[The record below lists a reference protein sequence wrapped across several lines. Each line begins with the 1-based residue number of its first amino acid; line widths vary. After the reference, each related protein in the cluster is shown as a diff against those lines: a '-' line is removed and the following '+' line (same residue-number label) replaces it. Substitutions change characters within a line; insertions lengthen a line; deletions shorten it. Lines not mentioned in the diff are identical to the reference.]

1 MSRDKLL
8 VIGAGPVGLAMAD
21 ALKQNDIAYDH
32 VDANAGI
39 GGNWHKGVFDST
51 HIVSSKG
58 TTAYSDY
65 PMPADYPDFPSAR
78 QMLAYLKRYALD
90 RGLTGNIELEKS
102 VSKLTPNPDDSWHA
116 AFADG
121 ESRTYKGV
129 VVCNG
134 HHWAKR
140 YPDIPGRFSG
150 EFLHSK
156 DYLRAEQIAGKNVLV
171 IGAGNS
177 AHDIACDAARVGTS
191 CDMSMRSGYWF
202 MPKTAFGRPLT
213 DLPIWWMPM
222 ALQRLALRGII
233 KVMIGDYRRY
243 GLKWPNH
250 KIFERHPTYGTDL
263 LNYLR
268 LGLVRPR
275 EEVARFDGKSVH
287 FKDGSVSDYDVVVAA
302 TGFDYSF
309 PFLPDDLIEV
319 KNDVVQIYGGAFP
332 DKVKNLYI
340 VGASQARGGFG
351 RLVTPAVQL
360 YAKMIQL
367 QDEMEFPIGAVLKWR
382 NNPIPETHLLD
393 TESTRR
399 RIAISHYLLPVLK
412 LQDKRMAKRMTREFW
427 DPSEKAEGSIQ
438 REARSTEPSQADVHE
453 LPAKTD
459 HRDTLD
465 SDKHPAKVDTAL
477 P

>member
-8 VIGAGPVGLAMAD
+8 IIGAGPIGLAMAD
-21 ALKQNDIAYDH
+21 ALKQCDIAYEH
-32 VDANAGI
+32 VDANTGI
-39 GGNWHKGVFDST
+39 GGNWHDGVFETT
-51 HIVSSKG
+51 HIVSSKS

-90 RGLTGNIELEKS
+90 RGLTGGIELEKR
-102 VSKLTPNPDDSWHA
+102 VDRLTPNPDDSWHV

-129 VVCNG
+129 IVCNG

-140 YPDIPGRFSG
+140 YPDLPGKFTG
-150 EFLHSK
+150 EYIHSK
-156 DYLRAEQIAGKNVLV
+156 DYHRAEQLAGKHVLV

-177 AHDIACDAARVGTS
+177 AHDIACDAARVGAS
-191 CDMSMRSGYWF
+191 CDMSLRSGYWF

-213 DLPIWWMPM
+213 DLPIWWLPV

-233 KVMIGDYRRY
+233 KIMIGDYRRY
-243 GLKWPNH
+243 GLRRPNH

-268 LGLVRPR
+268 LGLVHPR
-275 EEVARFDGKSVH
+275 EEIAGFEGGSVR
-287 FKDGSVSDYDVVVAA
+287 FKDGTASNYDIVVAA

-309 PFLPDDLIEV
+309 PFLPDGLIDV
-319 KNDVVQIYGGAFP
+319 KNDVVQVYGGAFP

-351 RLVTPAVQL
+351 RLVTPAAKL
-360 YAKMIQL
+360 YAKMIRL

-382 NNPIPETHLLD
+382 NNPIPKTHLMD

-399 RIAISHYLLPVLK
+399 RIAISHFLLRLLK
-412 LQDKRMAKRMTREFW
+412 FQDRRMAKHVTREIW
-427 DPSEKAEGSIQ
+427 VPPVE
-438 REARSTEPSQADVHE
+438 TADVTPVE
-453 LPAKTD
+453 VPTGKPD
-459 HRDTLD
+459 R
-465 SDKHPAKVDTAL
+465 TARRSL
-477 P
+477 VGNE